1 MNPISLKKLVFD
13 YLKQQKL
20 ALLGFV
26 FVSVLWS
33 IDMSLSPYL
42 LKVIIDGVSNFK
54 GSKAQLISV
63 IITPAC
69 LYVGMAFLIALVFRV
84 YDYTALKLY
93 PDMKAYFERKLL
105 SYLLNH
111 SYHFFQNH
119 FTGTLT
125 KKISDLME
133 NLEPL
138 VQIPNEW
145 FYPRLLAAIIAGG
158 TLYYTVHPIFT
169 FILITW
175 ALLFV
180 TSSYWLSKYSEKY
193 SHELAQSATRLSG
206 AISDTLANVMSVKL
220 FNNNAFETRHIDT
233 QVDTVVQ
240 KDRKLQWYNLW
251 VNFIH
256 GISITLLFAAMFT
269 GLLYGTKHGFVSAG
283 DFAMVL
289 TLSVSFAWS
298 VHAVGQQINRFFKV
312 VGVCNASISFL
323 SLPHEV
329 VDKPNAP
336 NLKIHQGQI
345 ELKNILFQY
354 ENQPPIFQDF
364 NLNINP
370 GEKVGLVGYSGGGK
384 STLVKLIL
392 RLMDVKEGDIFID
405 GQNIQDVT
413 QGSLHEQIGV
423 IPQEPELFHRSIMEN
438 IRFAKPDASDEAVYD
453 AAKKALCHDFIMSIP
468 NQYQALVGERG
479 VKLSGG
485 QKQRIA
491 IARAFLKNAP
501 ILLLDEA
508 TSSLDSV
515 TESEIHQA
523 LHQVMANKTT
533 LVIAHRLS
541 TLKDMSRIL
550 VFDKGRI
557 MQDGSL
563 NTLLN
568 EKTGLFYQLW
578 HMQAQGFI
586 S

>member
-1 MNPISLKKLVFD
+1 MHEVSLKKLVFD

-20 ALLGFV
+20 AMLGFL
-26 FVSVLWS
+26 FVSLLWS
-33 IDMSLSPYL
+33 VDMSLSPYL
-42 LKVIIDGVSNFK
+42 LKVIIDNVSQLE
-54 GSKAQLISV
+54 GSGEKLISFIMLPV
-63 IITPAC
+63 C
-69 LYVGMAFLIALVFRV
+69 LYVGMAFVITLVFRV

-105 SYLLNH
+105 SYLLDH

-145 FYPRLLAAIIAGG
+145 FYPRMLAAIVAGG
-158 TLYYTVHPIFT
+158 TLYYAVHPIFT
-169 FILITW
+169 VILITW
-175 ALLFV
+175 AILFV
-180 TSSYWLSKYSEKY
+180 TSSYFLSKYSERY
-193 SHELAQSATRLSG
+193 SNDLAQSATKLSG
-206 AISDTLANVMSVKL
+206 AISDTLANVLSVKL
-220 FNNNAFETRHIDT
+220 FNNNDAEQKQIDAE
-233 QVDTVVQ
+233 VDTVVQ
-240 KDRKLQWYNLW
+240 NDRKLQWYNLW
-251 VNFIH
+251 VNLVH
-256 GISITLLFAAMFT
+256 GLSITVLFAAMFA

-312 VGVCNASISFL
+312 IGTCNASLSFL
-323 SLPHEV
+323 RLPHEV
-329 VDKPNAP
+329 LDAPNAP
-336 NLKIHQGQI
+336 DLQVSKGEIKFQNIHFQYDNHRPIFTNLNLKIQA
-345 ELKNILFQY
+345 
-354 ENQPPIFQDF
+354 
-364 NLNINP
+364 
-370 GEKVGLVGYSGGGK
+370 GEKIGLVGFSGAGK
-384 STLVKLIL
+384 STLIKLIL
-392 RLMDVKEGDIFID
+392 RLMDVQAGEITID
-405 GQNIQDVT
+405 NQDVKQVT
-413 QGSLHEQIGV
+413 QGSLHEQVGV
-423 IPQEPELFHRSIMEN
+423 IPQEPELFHRTIMEN
-438 IRFAKPDASDEAVYD
+438 IRFAKPEASNEAVYD
-453 AAKKALCHDFIMSIP
+453 AAKKALCHDFITSIP

-523 LHQVMANKTT
+523 LHQVMENKTT
-533 LVIAHRLS
+533 VVIAHRLS
-541 TLKDMSRIL
+541 TLKDMTRIL
-550 VFDKGRI
+550 VFDKGCI
-557 MQDGSL
+557 VQDGNL
-563 NTLLN
+563 NTLLQD
-568 EKTGLFYQLW
+568 KQGLFYKLW
-578 HMQAQGFI
+578 NMQAQGFI